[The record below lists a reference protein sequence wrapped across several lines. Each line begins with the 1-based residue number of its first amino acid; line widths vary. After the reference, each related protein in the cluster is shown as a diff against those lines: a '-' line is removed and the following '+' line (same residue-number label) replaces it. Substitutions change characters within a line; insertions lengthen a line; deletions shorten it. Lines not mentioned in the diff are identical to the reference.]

1 MKTKEAK
8 ENAVC
13 VLVRLSQNKEEEEAM
28 IGRAV
33 AILHLVKLLE
43 GGGLRGKK
51 NVATMWYTLCLVAKE
66 NKVKAVS
73 AGVMRAL
80 VELMVGLGSSM
91 EDLGLSLVYLVGM
104 VVAVAEG
111 IYDFRVVQGK
121 VEGKNHGV
129 GGGKVPWKFL
139 DIGPSGTTKVDD
151 QVSNSSSDEITRSSR
166 PQNNNIEAGTRDE
179 ARNNNGNKS
188 EFGREEIPYSKSH
201 GWGPNKLQKVNPS
214 NPMDQS
220 TT

>member
-111 IYDFRVVQGK
+111 IYDFRDS
-121 VEGKNHGV
+121 ER
-129 GGGKVPWKFL
+129 F
-139 DIGPSGTTKVDD
+139 TTKQHHLLIQVFDSLQLG
-151 QVSNSSSDEITRSSR
+151 QVSSMHNVELSVFS
-166 PQNNNIEAGTRDE
+166 
-179 ARNNNGNKS
+179 
-188 EFGREEIPYSKSH
+188 
-201 GWGPNKLQKVNPS
+201 
-214 NPMDQS
+214 
-220 TT
+220 

>member
-1 MKTKEAK
+1 MHSCGAVKTLVAVLEKETMKTKEAK

-91 EDLGLSLVYLVGM
+91 EDLGLRLVYLVGM

-111 IYDFRVVQGK
+111 IYDFRVT
-121 VEGKNHGV
+121 
-129 GGGKVPWKFL
+129 
-139 DIGPSGTTKVDD
+139 IS
-151 QVSNSSSDEITRSSR
+151 VSNT
-166 PQNNNIEAGTRDE
+166 N
-179 ARNNNGNKS
+179 
-188 EFGREEIPYSKSH
+188 H
-201 GWGPNKLQKVNPS
+201 
-214 NPMDQS
+214 
-220 TT
+220 

>member
-1 MKTKEAK
+1 MATVHSCGAVKTLVAVLEKETMKTKEAK

-91 EDLGLSLVYLVGM
+91 EDLGLRLVYLVGM

-111 IYDFRVVQGK
+111 IYDFRVT
-121 VEGKNHGV
+121 
-129 GGGKVPWKFL
+129 
-139 DIGPSGTTKVDD
+139 IS
-151 QVSNSSSDEITRSSR
+151 VSNTNR
-166 PQNNNIEAGTRDE
+166 
-179 ARNNNGNKS
+179 
-188 EFGREEIPYSKSH
+188 
-201 GWGPNKLQKVNPS
+201 
-214 NPMDQS
+214 
-220 TT
+220 